1 MGFAGSERPAPWR
14 VGGAISSLPA
24 FLASLGILVKLTSAA
39 CSPRLDGAVSKRS
52 WAGEVRNVSLLVAIG
67 SRPRA
72 IATRPDLERAHR
84 GARSSI
90 SLSPAMAPRTSGFT
104 TRYLSGDHV
113 RHLLRD

>member
-72 IATRPDLERAHR
+72 IARSSASAKGPIAGHGRSDWP
-84 GARSSI
+84 ARS
-90 SLSPAMAPRTSGFT
+90 APFAAP
-104 TRYLSGDHV
+104 
-113 RHLLRD
+113 

>member
-1 MGFAGSERPAPWR
+1 MGVATGRPAVPLLLR
-14 VGGAISSLPA
+14 RDQGPH
-24 FLASLGILVKLTSAA
+24 
-39 CSPRLDGAVSKRS
+39 LDGRV
-52 WAGEVRNVSLLVAIG
+52 V
-67 SRPRA
+67 
-72 IATRPDLERAHR
+72 TRPDLERAHR